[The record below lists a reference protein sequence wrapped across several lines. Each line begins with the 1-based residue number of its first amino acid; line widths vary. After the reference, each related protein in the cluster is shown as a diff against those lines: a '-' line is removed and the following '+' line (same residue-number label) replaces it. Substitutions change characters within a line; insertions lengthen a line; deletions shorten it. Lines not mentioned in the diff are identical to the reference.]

1 MGGVRKERGRK
12 NNSRIHGISGNLLR
26 GARAMSMS
34 GRSGRMP
41 PVAKAAEEELT
52 LAQVMQHMRTG
63 QLISGP
69 VKPYKWLDLTSQ
81 PKTQMELNVERVMEG
96 CTFKSA
102 MSCVVG

>member
-1 MGGVRKERGRK
+1 
-12 NNSRIHGISGNLLR
+12 
-26 GARAMSMS
+26 MSMS
-34 GRSGRMP
+34 GRSGRMS
-41 PVAKAAEEELT
+41 PVAKAAEEEVT

>member
-1 MGGVRKERGRK
+1 
-12 NNSRIHGISGNLLR
+12 
-26 GARAMSMS
+26 
-34 GRSGRMP
+34 MP
-41 PVAKAAEEELT
+41 PVAKAAEEEVT

-102 MSCVVG
+102 MSCVVGQSQIVICVCVQSFHRKVYALQ